1 MDFDR
6 LRRNWENLAA
16 KDPLWAILSDAGKEG
31 GRWDLDEFFRSGE
44 GFVGWLGETIH
55 QRRIDVGRGHALDFG
70 CGYGRLTQALTRFF
84 AQVTGVDAAEG
95 MVDAARK
102 HNRYGD
108 RVRYVFNPKTDLSVF
123 PDASFDFAL
132 SVIVLQHMRAD
143 YQQGYLREF
152 LRVLKPGGVLFVQI
166 PTAPNRSD
174 VGSVATHAASEDE
187 AFIEIHGQ
195 LQAEVEALFAAHGGE
210 VLFAEADQWAGKGWD
225 SMHYCVRRRRR

>member
-44 GFVGWLGETIH
+44 GFVGWLSETIH

-108 RVRYVFNPKTDLSVF
+108 RVRYKF
-123 PDASFDFAL
+123 PTISADVVLITHESDIARHAKR
-132 SVIVLQHMRAD
+132 IVHVKDGRIQ
-143 YQQGYLREF
+143 
-152 LRVLKPGGVLFVQI
+152 
-166 PTAPNRSD
+166 
-174 VGSVATHAASEDE
+174 EDE
-187 AFIEIHGQ
+187 R
-195 LQAEVEALFAAHGGE
+195 VE
-210 VLFAEADQWAGKGWD
+210 Q
-225 SMHYCVRRRRR
+225 VRA